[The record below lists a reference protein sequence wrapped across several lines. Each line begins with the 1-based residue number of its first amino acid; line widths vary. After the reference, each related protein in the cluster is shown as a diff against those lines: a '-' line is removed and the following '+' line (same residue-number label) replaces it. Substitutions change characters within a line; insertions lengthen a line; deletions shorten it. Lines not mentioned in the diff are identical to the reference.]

1 MAKIKLST
9 GDFPAET
16 YSVEQVIASVM
27 AAYRG
32 LAQGAGGPGSPF
44 DTGLTSEA
52 CYALAAALIEGLPSV
67 VTNGDLRTMAEHGG
81 ARIHYYLKLF
91 REASKTSGHHVFED
105 LGASKH
111 PPQTL
116 TRQ

>member
-1 MAKIKLST
+1 MSKIKLST

-16 YSVEQVIASVM
+16 YAVDDVIATVM
-27 AAYRG
+27 AAQRG
-32 LAQGAGGPGSPF
+32 IAQAAGGAGSPF
-44 DTGLTSEA
+44 DTGLTTEA
-52 CYALAAALIEGLPSV
+52 CYALAAALLEGLPSV
-67 VTNGDLRTMAEHGG
+67 ATNGDLRTMAEHGG

-91 REASKTSGHHVFED
+91 REASKASGHHVFED